1 MSSNK
6 DAVPHTDPRVYDE
19 YYEKWSELPQNEESW
34 VKRAQDVADV
44 LAKDAGLRDREN
56 KSPKAEV
63 ALLKHSGLLKILGP
77 RKFGGGEQP
86 WSVGYK
92 AIREVA
98 KGDGYVLSRKRPQNY
113 RNLNFS

>member
-34 VKRAQDVADV
+34 VKRAQDVAAV
-44 LAKDAGLRDREN
+44 LAEDAGLRDREN

-63 ALLKHSGLLKILGP
+63 AEWIKILLLIK
-77 RKFGGGEQP
+77 RKL
-86 WSVGYK
+86 
-92 AIREVA
+92 I
-98 KGDGYVLSRKRPQNY
+98 
-113 RNLNFS
+113 NLQMNWKIII